1 MSAAAVS
8 HGMIAPGI
16 EKKPTFT
23 FFQAL
28 VLVVVLFVGTG
39 YVIDKMHPRTPIK
52 NAIAGIIRMIPFLAP
67 LVLLDDGYPMTE
79 AENCECE
86 CLPDG
91 TAKAVVDGETVQAM
105 NHEFN

>member
-1 MSAAAVS
+1 MMSAAVVT
-8 HGMIAPGI
+8 HGAIAPGV

-28 VLVVVLFVGTG
+28 ILAVVLFAGTG

-52 NAIAGIIRMIPFLAP
+52 TAIAGLIRMIPFLAP
-67 LVLLDDGYPMTE
+67 FVLLDDGQPMTE
-79 AENCECE
+79 GPCECE
-86 CLPDG
+86 CRPDG
-91 TAKAVVDGETVQAM
+91 TAEAVVDGEKVSAM

>member
-1 MSAAAVS
+1 MSAATVT
-8 HGMIAPGI
+8 HGAIAPS
-16 EKKPTFT
+16 EKKSTFT

-39 YVIDKMHPRTPIK
+39 YVVDKMHPRTPIK

-67 LVLLDDGYPMTE
+67 FVLLDDGPAMIE
-79 AENCECE
+79 GEPCECE

-91 TAKAVVDGETVQAM
+91 TATAVVDGEKVSAL